1 MMLVVGPT
9 GVGEGLGVGLGEGDG
24 DGAPVAPVAPV
35 GPLGV
40 GDGLGLGD
48 GDGAPVAPVGPVGP
62 VLEVV
67 DASLVSPNAIA
78 GTAMYVR
85 TNIKSVA
92 ESNPRANDFK
102 PWGSDRPM
110 ERAPS

>member
-9 GVGEGLGVGLGEGDG
+9 GVGDGLGEGLGDG
-24 DGAPVAPVAPV
+24 DGDGVPVAPVA
-35 GPLGV
+35 PLGV

-62 VLEVV
+62 VLEGV
-67 DASLVSPNAIA
+67 DAPFVSPNAVA